1 MVEFAVPGL
10 TYFVLAKSGVDPE
23 QCVDVCKHI
32 VESCPQL
39 KLSGLMTIG
48 MFGRDPNVEN
58 PDFKVT
64 LLIVL
69 CIPTGFWQFF
79 FITVP
84 RRL

>member
-69 CIPTGFWQFF
+69 CIRTGF
-79 FITVP
+79 
-84 RRL
+84 